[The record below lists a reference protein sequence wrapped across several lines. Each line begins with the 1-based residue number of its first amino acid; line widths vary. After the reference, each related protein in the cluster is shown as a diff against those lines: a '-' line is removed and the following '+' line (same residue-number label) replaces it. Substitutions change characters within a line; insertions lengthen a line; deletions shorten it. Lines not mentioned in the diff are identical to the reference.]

1 MFVAAL
7 VFNSYSIS
15 ILFILEPGNGF
26 TFVARQKRILVED
39 DEFFIDL
46 VLMTLSSDTNTI
58 VASKYQLYLPTE
70 QQLIAEVER
79 VRKEWKETK

>member
-1 MFVAAL
+1 MTVT
-7 VFNSYSIS
+7 IS
-15 ILFILEPGNGF
+15 IFFILELGNGF

-46 VLMTLSSDTNTI
+46 VLMTLSSDNNTI